1 MQRIKMSQEYIQQYK
16 GMFCEPPSAIG
27 ISSTQVKEHAAL
39 ELLSSRGKKNES
51 KKTIPS
57 GKTDR
62 LLSSSPY
69 GFDSDIGY

>member
-39 ELLSSRGKKNES
+39 KLPLQGAKNES
-51 KKTIPS
+51 KKNR
-57 GKTDR
+57 D
-62 LLSSSPY
+62 L
-69 GFDSDIGY
+69 